1 MLFFCFFE
9 KKKFW
14 NQANPL
20 VWGIHE
26 TKPCSDVE
34 EKMKQNK
41 KKPILIYSEHHAA
54 YSAASEHLI
63 VAYPRQTALKHFK
76 TEQERYSVARIQLF

>member
-1 MLFFCFFE
+1 
-9 KKKFW
+9 
-14 NQANPL
+14 
-20 VWGIHE
+20 
-26 TKPCSDVE
+26 
-34 EKMKQNK
+34 MKQNK

-76 TEQERYSVARIQLF
+76 TEQERYSVAIIQLF